1 MKIVF
6 LDLAGADYPGGCE
19 KYFANLVKY
28 FSSKNKITFVHSTQF
43 SRFMEYVYFFLANH
57 KVGTIQFEKR
67 DIGKSQ
73 KLNIGSIS
81 LIPFTKSNKK
91 FKKILLQA
99 DKIYTKNEFQELAIL
114 YILLGKKEY
123 SQRVIIGVHSAIFIP
138 DSIKGI
144 WKFLHDLQYDSV
156 FYKHFLRSSLA
167 IHVINS
173 DYKKLLADK
182 YNLKK
187 EKIIYI
193 PYFIDWKTIQSKTK
207 KRKTVTILWAG
218 RLTPQKGVD
227 RLKKIITLLSKLKNF
242 NNLNF
247 FIAGQGQNV
256 IEDMLD
262 QYENIKFLG
271 YVKNM
276 NELYQKVDLA
286 IVTSYFE
293 TFGYNVLEPQSYGV
307 PVIAFDIIGPRDI
320 IIDSKTG
327 FLVKKNNEFANK
339 VQSFSNNT
347 VKLLHRKDIFNL
359 INNKFSKK
367 KILDRMNKELFN
379 L

>member
-1 MKIVF
+1 MNN
-6 LDLAGADYPGGCE
+6 E
-19 KYFANLVKY
+19 
-28 FSSKNKITFVHSTQF
+28 
-43 SRFMEYVYFFLANH
+43 
-57 KVGTIQFEKR
+57 
-67 DIGKSQ
+67 
-73 KLNIGSIS
+73 
-81 LIPFTKSNKK
+81 
-91 FKKILLQA
+91 ILLC
-99 DKIYTKNEFQELAIL
+99 
-114 YILLGKKEY
+114 
-123 SQRVIIGVHSAIFIP
+123 
-138 DSIKGI
+138 
-144 WKFLHDLQYDSV
+144 
-156 FYKHFLRSSLA
+156 
-167 IHVINS
+167 
-173 DYKKLLADK
+173 KLFCFK
-182 YNLKK
+182 
-187 EKIIYI
+187 
-193 PYFIDWKTIQSKTK
+193 
-207 KRKTVTILWAG
+207 
-218 RLTPQKGVD
+218 
-227 RLKKIITLLSKLKNF
+227 LKKIITLLSKLKNF

-293 TFGYNVLEPQSYGV
+293 TFGYSVLEPQSYGV

-379 L
+379 